1 MRWMSIPIT
10 RCISCSFQLRWTG
23 AVGDT
28 TTTDPRSRRN
38 RVGHRGGQLT
48 TRALGSLYRNGL
60 PTDVLPVPLVPGWSH
75 HTPGPSC
82 PSRMSEHRDPHT
94 GYQRY
99 RAAAWRVQAT
109 DQRNEEL
116 RSQRTAIAPI
126 IPARI
131 AAPNG
136 CRKKFVLSWPSARR
150 KMAPAPALTN
160 ISIAAEKCWTPKIT
174 ANATAPAAAASV
186 KSHVGAGGDR
196 AMSSIVFT
204 ATSGPRRPDT
214 TFSIARIVDVTRFI
228 STPAG

>member
-1 MRWMSIPIT
+1 MSAQPRSHHRRSSLAAPVRRLPSTTTSCSLLKLRPNPSSPERVISIRPHGRSRLAYHKITTSAKVRWMAIPIT

-38 RVGHRGGQLT
+38 RVGRRGGQLL

-94 GYQRY
+94 SYQRY

-109 DQRNEEL
+109 DQDAD
-116 RSQRTAIAPI
+116 RTAI
-126 IPARI
+126 
-131 AAPNG
+131 G
-136 CRKKFVLSWPSARR
+136 
-150 KMAPAPALTN
+150 
-160 ISIAAEKCWTPKIT
+160 
-174 ANATAPAAAASV
+174 
-186 KSHVGAGGDR
+186 
-196 AMSSIVFT
+196 
-204 ATSGPRRPDT
+204 
-214 TFSIARIVDVTRFI
+214 
-228 STPAG
+228 

>member
-82 PSRMSEHRDPHT
+82 PSRMSEHPRSSYRLPTLSSGCMESSSDGSRCRPYCHRLT
-94 GYQRY
+94 RQRCCCG
-99 RAAAWRVQAT
+99 
-109 DQRNEEL
+109 L
-116 RSQRTAIAPI
+116 CSP
-126 IPARI
+126 PARL
-131 AAPNG
+131 A
-136 CRKKFVLSWPSARR
+136 CAR
-150 KMAPAPALTN
+150 
-160 ISIAAEKCWTPKIT
+160 SIAGKRSPPNLLLSRLTSPHDEITSRRWRSRRANPYHIPDGTLTKPK
-174 ANATAPAAAASV
+174 
-186 KSHVGAGGDR
+186 
-196 AMSSIVFT
+196 
-204 ATSGPRRPDT
+204 
-214 TFSIARIVDVTRFI
+214 
-228 STPAG
+228 